1 MDYRFLRAQGCSWIY
16 LMEGSVRFGFMEKK
30 FRLVWCSVQSTISCF
45 DYKWWPDPSVMRTT
59 ANNPFNHSS
68 SSLHLCKYLPFNFFH
83 ILALW
88 LWIFRIRRRTHQGWP
103 GVGLIGMN
111 MTGQVELTKSEVLYF
126 EKMTDNYRDELSKS
140 QNDGVWIISVISQ
153 C

>member
-88 LWIFRIRRRTHQGWP
+88 LWIFRSRRQTNTSR
-103 GVGLIGMN
+103 
-111 MTGQVELTKSEVLYF
+111 MTWSRF
-126 EKMTDNYRDELSKS
+126 DWDEYDWASGANKKWS
-140 QNDGVWIISVISQ
+140 VVFWKNDRQLPWWAQ
-153 C
+153 QKPEWWCLDH